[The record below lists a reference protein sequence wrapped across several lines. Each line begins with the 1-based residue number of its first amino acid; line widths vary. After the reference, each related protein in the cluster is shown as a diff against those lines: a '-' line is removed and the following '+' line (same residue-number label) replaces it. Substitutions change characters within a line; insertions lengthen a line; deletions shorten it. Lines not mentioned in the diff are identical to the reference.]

1 MRKNF
6 PYSLEI
12 TKKVRI
18 FAFKIPKAIKLMKK
32 LFVLLFALLAVIGC
46 EKYPEIKKYVEE
58 QQSTLPL
65 EIDEDGTA
73 IIKMEVGQQ
82 EGNPSVNLTIEAPE
96 EEIEHLKEIDEEYVH
111 FLVLSLVESDKNI
124 KKLAQKCAA
133 EDIDLCIIIT
143 SENDSSDPIKGILS
157 ATELK
162 DIKNAILMEYVV
174 RTIDDLPIDIE
185 VMKVTAVDTLR
196 NAISISAKT
205 DEEQVVSSLKELDD
219 KEENLAKQ
227 VVLSALIDNSTISSL
242 VDYTI
247 AAKRGLTIDLSD
259 GSDEKTK
266 MKFSSKEL
274 RKAVKE
280 IQEMTSDDT
289 LDSSSS
295 N

>member
-1 MRKNF
+1 
-6 PYSLEI
+6 
-12 TKKVRI
+12 
-18 FAFKIPKAIKLMKK
+18 MKK